1 MAEMLDAKD
10 AKARLGCDDATLT
23 NYINS
28 GALRAQRVGGKLLV
42 NEEDV
47 DKLVKDDEGTIV
59 LTGDSENLSIDL
71 GKVVDDSSA
80 TIVSS
85 NAGQGK
91 KTDDSITFGDELEV
105 VSFDDGNTKPL
116 SFDDDAAKAPAT
128 QTTTKATAQAA
139 GLNFTDSNTAVITS
153 VDETQVGATTGVM
166 ETGVQQDLDRANA
179 PLASESSR
187 RSVRSTRVA
196 AAEVPAVHWAW
207 IVVMILT
214 LIIGLTLIA
223 PYYPISMWP
232 SSAEKDAAQNT
243 KRGLADG
250 IYAKFAG
257 GSLFAGFSV
266 EPNKD
271 VFLRGNAGS
280 EWRDIKGGH
289 YQENQ
294 AEWRYLKWLRPD
306 GAAEKMTVERRAD
319 MATIR
324 KISSDG
330 KTATAIDD
338 LKSYPVVERTVR
350 SGNADTVRREPDL
363 GLDAR

>member
-10 AKARLGCDDATLT
+10 AKSRLGCDDATLT

-42 NEEDV
+42 NAEDV
-47 DKLVKDDEGTIV
+47 EKLVKDDEGTIV

-80 TIVSS
+80 TIVGS

-116 SFDDDAAKAPAT
+116 SFDDDAKS
-128 QTTTKATAQAA
+128 QTSTKATAQAA

-153 VDETQVGATTGVM
+153 VDETQVGATTGIM
-166 ETGVQQDLDRANA
+166 DTGVQQDLDRANA

-187 RSVRSTRVA
+187 RSVRSTRVV

-207 IVVMILT
+207 VVCMILT
-214 LIIGLTLIA
+214 LIIGLTLTA

-232 SSAEKDAAQNT
+232 SSSEKDAALNT

-250 IYAKFAG
+250 FYAKMAG
-257 GSLFAGFSV
+257 GSPFAGFSV

-271 VFLRGNAGS
+271 VFIRGNAGG
-280 EWRDIKGGH
+280 EWRPIKDGY
-289 YQENQ
+289 YQETQ
-294 AEWRYLKWLRPD
+294 AEWRYLKWLQPD
-306 GAAEKMTVERRAD
+306 GAAEKMSIERRTD
-319 MATIR
+319 MVTIR
-324 KISSDG
+324 KISADG
-330 KTATAIDD
+330 KTATAVDD

-350 SGNADTVRREPDL
+350 SGNADTIRREPDL
-363 GLDAR
+363 GHETR